1 MVLLTI
7 VPAFALGTVAQ
18 ATAHFATAPDA
29 KPWMRQVVALAGAIF
44 LGMLAIAI
52 SNAADIR
59 TTALVAASYYIG
71 TQQVPLFKR
80 ILRAKPNPH

>member
-1 MVLLTI
+1 MVFLTI
-7 VPAFALGTVAQ
+7 VPAFALGILAQ
-18 ATAHFATAPDA
+18 ATAPDA
-29 KPWMRQVVALAGAIF
+29 KPWMRQVVALAGALF

-59 TTALVAASYYIG
+59 TAALAAAASYYIG